1 MLNKQH
7 AILMASLIIGGIGLG
22 AVSAAIHNYAS
33 LEPKLTYSEP
43 TIPKQAT
50 PVVEVPKVE
59 ITPNPEVTESDSPIN
74 DEKPEEVVQ
83 PEEEKVIPKAKTVS
97 SDNAKVQVSVR
108 DPDPVIKRKV
118 IVETQVK
125 RDVKNND
132 NDQAPVKPKRRIKR
146 DVEKPKE
153 QDAKPEPKIIK
164 TDYDS
169 RTVVKDKNND
179 DQEPK
184 VRTRRRNV
192 KSVEGQPNVEP
203 KTPVVNQRRQPDKV
217 EDVKKSIEET
227 PVKRRQRDMDEPR
240 TEKSVDEPKPK
251 MASNKPD
258 VEITEEPKSSP
269 KELNGDSPKK
279 AEQ

>member
-22 AVSAAIHNYAS
+22 AVSAAIHSYAA

-43 TIPKQAT
+43 PVPKKAT
-50 PVVEVPKVE
+50 PVVKVPKAE
-59 ITPNPEVTESDSPIN
+59 ITPTPDETESDSPEN
-74 DEKPEEVVQ
+74 EEKPEEVVQ
-83 PEEEKVIPKAKTVS
+83 PEEEKVIPKAKTVN
-97 SDNAKVQVSVR
+97 SDNAKVQVPDR
-108 DPDPVIKRKV
+108 DPVIKRKI

-132 NDQAPVKPKRRIKR
+132 NDQAPVKPKRRVRIER

-153 QDAKPEPKIIK
+153 QEAKPEAKIIK
-164 TDYDS
+164 TDYDR
-169 RTVVKDKNND
+169 RTIVKEKNND

-192 KSVEGQPNVEP
+192 KSADDQPNVEP
-203 KTPVVNQRRQPDKV
+203 KTQAVKQRRQPDKL

-227 PVKRRQRDMDEPR
+227 PVKRRQRDMDEPK
-240 TEKSVDEPKPK
+240 TEKPADEPKPK

-258 VEITEEPKSSP
+258 VEMNEEPKSSP
-269 KELNGDSPKK
+269 KEPNSDSQK
-279 AEQ
+279 